1 MDCKTTHKHLESEDS
16 RFQFL
21 PLANVSSEK
30 RAKELTVTGDKHVV
44 YIFYAV
50 GGTIERAHVSFIRGS
65 LEIIV
70 IGRWR
75 MTYFL
80 TTVIL
85 LDSSKTT

>member
-1 MDCKTTHKHLESEDS
+1 MSRKTTHKHSESEGS

-21 PLANVSSEK
+21 PFANVSREK

-50 GGTIERAHVSFIRGS
+50 GGTIERAHVFFIRGS

-70 IGRWR
+70 MGR
-75 MTYFL
+75 
-80 TTVIL
+80 
-85 LDSSKTT
+85 